1 MHQTVPIID
10 IAPFLK
16 GSPDEQQQ
24 VVAEVEQACR
34 EIGFMTIVGHGIPQT
49 VINKTYQ
56 TAKRFFDRPLEEKM
70 AVQRTESSYGWGY
83 VPMQAESLA
92 ASIGQIT
99 PGDLKETMS
108 IGPVHADN
116 AKLWPANPPELMEA
130 WSNYYQALEQLGQTL
145 MHIFATA
152 LDLKEDYFDDKF
164 VGHNSFLRV
173 LNYPELEE
181 APLPDQLRAGPH
193 TDYGCLTI
201 LRSENVPGGLQVRNR
216 AGEWVDV
223 KVTPECFIVNIGDM
237 LMHWTN
243 DRWISTLHQ
252 VIPPPHDAKGG
263 TRRISMAYFYHPN
276 DNAMITCI
284 ESCWGPDNPPKY
296 EPVTAGEHRKRK
308 SRKSLGADEKKDKM

>member
-1 MHQTVPIID
+1 MHQSVPIID
-10 IAPFLK
+10 ISAFHK
-16 GSPDEQQQ
+16 GSPEEKQQ
-24 VVAEVEQACR
+24 VVTEVEQACR
-34 EIGFMTIVGHGIPQT
+34 EIGFMIIVGHDIPQT
-49 VINKTYQ
+49 LIDKTYQ
-56 TAKRFFDRPLEEKM
+56 SAKQFFDRPLEEKM
-70 AVQRTESSYGWGY
+70 MVKRTDESYGWGY
-83 VPMQAESLA
+83 VPMLAESLA

-99 PGDLKETMS
+99 PGDLKETLS
-108 IGPVHADN
+108 IGPIHADN
-116 AKLWPANPPELMEA
+116 PKLWPKNPPELAEA
-130 WSNYYQALEQLGQTL
+130 WTNYYQALEQLGQTL

-181 APLPDQLRAGPH
+181 APLPGQLRAGAH
-193 TDYGCLTI
+193 SDYGCLTI
-201 LRSENVPGGLQVRNR
+201 LRSENAPGGLQVRNR

-223 KVTPECFIVNIGDM
+223 KVTPECFVVNIGDM

-252 VIPPPHDAKGG
+252 VALPPPDAKGG
-263 TRRISMAYFYHPN
+263 TRRISMAYFYGPN
-276 DNAMITCI
+276 DNALITPI

-308 SRKSLGADEKKDKM
+308 NRKTLEASKKKDEV